1 MKAWGIAFFGGAFLT
16 AAVTLGSSNAFP
28 QAKQGQPLAGSS
40 AVTSVKEGMLTY
52 TARNQTLR
60 SVLEEIGDQAGVTIV
75 IAESVGEEQ
84 ISVEFKDFRLDEALR
99 QILKDYDAFYFYG
112 TEKGQEAPTL
122 KAIWVYPASRG
133 RSLKPVP
140 PEAWASTQE
149 FERMLTDKDPEARAR
164 AIDALIQRKGQQAV
178 RLVLKAL
185 QDDSDLVRTRA
196 LDRALSSD
204 IDIPQETIA
213 GLALN
218 DRSVNVR
225 FIALEALSDDPNSRW
240 VAEQALQDPDEYIRN
255 MARDILRQ
263 LDAARAS
270 ESSGQLA
277 ASKQQPPR

>member
-1 MKAWGIAFFGGAFLT
+1 MKAWGIAFIGGAFLT
-16 AAVTLGSSNAFP
+16 AALALGSSNAFP
-28 QAKQGQPLAGSS
+28 QAKQGQPLAGNSP
-40 AVTSVKEGMLTY
+40 VTSVKEGMLTY
-52 TARNQTLR
+52 NARNQTLR
-60 SVLEEIGDQAGVTIV
+60 SVLEEIGDQAGVAVV
-75 IAESVGEEQ
+75 IADRVGEEQ

-255 MARDILRQ
+255 MARDILHQQ
-263 LDAARAS
+263 LNAARPANW
-270 ESSGQLA
+270 GQLA
-277 ASKQQPPR
+277 ANKQQPPR